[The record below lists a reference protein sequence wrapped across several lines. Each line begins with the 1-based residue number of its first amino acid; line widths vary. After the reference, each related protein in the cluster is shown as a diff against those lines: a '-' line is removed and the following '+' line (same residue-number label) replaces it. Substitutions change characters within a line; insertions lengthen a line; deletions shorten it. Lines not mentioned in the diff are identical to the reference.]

1 MRVILPLLLVMSF
14 SVSADETL
22 KFIMKES
29 EATKA
34 NLTEALAGICEA
46 AAKDTTELLECKKV
60 VRNVSDRIFELGQL
74 YGKAEEKLNEL

>member
-22 KFIMKES
+22 KYVMKES
-29 EATKA
+29 KA
-34 NLTEALAGICEA
+34 VKSNLTESLAGICEA
-46 AAKDTTELLECKKV
+46 ATENPIELLECKKAV
-60 VRNVSDRIFELGQL
+60 MNVSDRIFELGQL